1 MSLFIQG
8 VTVNENNKT
17 LKEYRKENNN
27 NNNNTRK
34 NYTHKALITD
44 WFYIISIFE
53 ERERDGERED

>member
-44 WFYIISIFE
+44 
-53 ERERDGERED
+53 